1 MSTYKYTKR
10 RSEIWRARST
20 LVGCS
25 ICQILIDTIC
35 YRYRYFAKFPY
46 RYRYRYFSKTS
57 YRYRYF
63 QNCLIDIDFDIDI
76 FQNCFIDI
84 DIFKNDHIDIAI
96 DIDMDFLEN
105 IDIGMDFLENINI
118 DIDKGIL

>member
-35 YRYRYFAKFPY
+35 YPYRYFAKFPY
-46 RYRYRYFSKTS
+46 RYRYRYFSNCPYR

-63 QNCLIDIDFDIDI
+63 PNFLIDI
-76 FQNCFIDI
+76 FIDI
-84 DIFKNDHIDIAI
+84 DIFQIFLLIFF
-96 DIDMDFLEN
+96 DIDTLK
-105 IDIGMDFLENINI
+105 ISVDISSIFQKKLIYRQSISIFHQKSMKKL
-118 DIDKGIL
+118 